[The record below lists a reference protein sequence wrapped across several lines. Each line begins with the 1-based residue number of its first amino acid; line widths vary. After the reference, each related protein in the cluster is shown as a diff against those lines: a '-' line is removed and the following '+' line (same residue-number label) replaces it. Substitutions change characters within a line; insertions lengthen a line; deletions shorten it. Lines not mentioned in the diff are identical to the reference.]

1 MYSQAVSDTEPV
13 EQQNASHSTYSS
25 CFLGFLRGEPST
37 LLFVTKGSSPAA
49 AVNNMKCFSN
59 ETFNCKRREAK
70 VNKNSMGTFSEYLT
84 RISMTLSR
92 TLLTVLDGRRS
103 VA

>member
-1 MYSQAVSDTEPV
+1 
-13 EQQNASHSTYSS
+13 
-25 CFLGFLRGEPST
+25 
-37 LLFVTKGSSPAA
+37 
-49 AVNNMKCFSN
+49 MKYFSN
-59 ETFNCKRREAK
+59 EDVNCKLREAK
-70 VNKNSMGTFSEYLT
+70 VHVNKNTMGTFSEYLT